1 MRAIGGTLTDQTFLT
16 CQIRPPQRGRLR
28 RELLGRCHSLY
39 VSVEHPANPRAAR
52 SWPRWPG
59 TLLDDLIRLQQH
71 RRRDRQPESL
81 RGLEVDD
88 QLKLCG
94 LLDG

>member
-1 MRAIGGTLTDQTFLT
+1 MTVKGGTAAREAATRR
-16 CQIRPPQRGRLR
+16 QILPPQRGRLR

-71 RRRDRQPESL
+71 RRRDCQPESL

-88 QLKLCG
+88 QLELCG